1 MYVRAGY
8 FEGEIAE
15 KDFERFKAHVEREV
29 APLILKMP
37 GIRDLR
43 ILWGREFQDGAPPYV
58 LALEHAYNNKAALE
72 AAIASPARDAMRA
85 KLAEVMP
92 LFKGSIRH
100 VNYDLGFKS

>member
-15 KDFERFKAHVEREV
+15 QDFERFKAHVEREV

-43 ILWGREFQDGAPPYV
+43 ILWGAEFQDGAPPYV
-58 LALEHAYNNKAALE
+58 LAMEHAYDDKAALE
-72 AAIASPARDAMRA
+72 AALASPARDALRA
-85 KLAEVMP
+85 KLAEVLP
-92 LFKGSIRH
+92 LFKGAIRH
-100 VNYDLGFKS
+100 VNYELAVRR

>member
-15 KDFERFKAHVEREV
+15 KDFERFKTHVEREV
-29 APLILKMP
+29 APLIMKMP

-43 ILWGREFQDGAPPYV
+43 ILWGREFQDGAPPYM
-58 LALEHAYNNKAALE
+58 LALEHAYDSKAAME

>member
-8 FEGEIAE
+8 FEGEIAAA
-15 KDFERFKAHVEREV
+15 DFERFRTHVEREI

-58 LALEHAYNNKAALE
+58 LAMEHAYDDREALE
-72 AAIASPARDAMRA
+72 AALASPARDAMRA
-85 KLAEVMP
+85 KLAEVLP
-92 LFKGSIRH
+92 LFKGAIRH
-100 VNYDLGFKS
+100 VNYDLGVKR